1 MTKHITAFSVQRSAF
16 RKSKNNSMF
25 FLSAVRCPLS
35 VKRGF
40 TFVEIMLVVVIIGI
54 LASLVLPKLGGRS
67 EQARQAAARA
77 DISAGIATA
86 LDMYELDNGQYPDA
100 LDGLLAKPGGALNW
114 NGPYL
119 KKKPMD
125 PWNREYVYKP
135 ASDKKD
141 YELMS
146 YGKDG
151 VAGGGD
157 DISSKDT
164 GEKEE

>member
-1 MTKHITAFSVQRSAF
+1 MRM
-16 RKSKNNSMF
+16 NNRR
-25 FLSAVRCPLS
+25 A
-35 VKRGF
+35 GF

-54 LASLVLPKLGGRS
+54 LASLVFPNLAGRS

-86 LDMYELDNGQYPDA
+86 LDMYELDNGQYPDT
-100 LDGLLAKPGGALNW
+100 LEGLLTKSSDALNW

-119 KKKPMD
+119 KKKPVD

-135 ASDKKD
+135 TSDKKD

-157 DISSKDT
+157 DISNKDAAESK
-164 GEKEE
+164 E

>member
-1 MTKHITAFSVQRSAF
+1 MRM
-16 RKSKNNSMF
+16 NNRR
-25 FLSAVRCPLS
+25 A
-35 VKRGF
+35 GF

-86 LDMYELDNGQYPDA
+86 LDMYELDNGQYPDT
-100 LDGLLAKPGGALNW
+100 LEGLLTKSSDALNW

-119 KKKPMD
+119 KKKPVD

-135 ASDKKD
+135 TSDKKD
-141 YELMS
+141 YDLMS

-157 DISSKDT
+157 DISNKDAAESK
-164 GEKEE
+164 E